1 MASSEDPTRVLP
13 TVPAPPGAPPAGGG
27 LTPHEPLPGGPGGP
41 IDPPLPPTG
50 GPGGG
55 GGWDEGPGDPERER
69 NTLLVFIAGLLVL
82 IALLLAFFLLQGDDD
97 GRITQTTPAAVEST
111 PAATPTPAASPDD
124 SASDDGAGAG
134 EETPDTESGDTGSGS
149 DGSTGG
155 AAIGGDDTTDD
166 TDAPADGGPLLTAG
180 SVTKL
185 KVKQGETVSFRVLSD
200 TDEEVHVHG
209 YDQKVDV
216 RAGDEK
222 TITLT
227 ADLTGIFEIEL
238 EGSATQIGEL
248 TVEP

>member
-1 MASSEDPTRVLP
+1 MVSSEDPTRVLP
-13 TVPAPPGAPPAGGG
+13 TVPAPPGAPPPDGAS

-41 IDPPLPPTG
+41 LDPPLPPTG

-55 GGWDEGPGDPERER
+55 GGWDDGPGEPERDR
-69 NTLLVFIAGLLVL
+69 NTLLAVIAGTLVV
-82 IALLLAFFLLQGDDD
+82 IALLLGFFLLQGDDD
-97 GRITQTTPAAVEST
+97 DGLVAESTPTVVEST
-111 PAATPTPAASPDD
+111 PAPTPEPSTPAVGPDD
-124 SASDDGAGAG
+124 STEDDAPEAGNDDGS
-134 EETPDTESGDTGSGS
+134 ESAGDTGSS
-149 DGSTGG
+149 GG
-155 AAIGGDDTTDD
+155 ATIGGDDAPSDD
-166 TDAPADGGPLLTAG
+166 TQPADDGPLLTPG

-200 TDEEVHVHG
+200 SDEEVHVHG